1 MKKEL
6 ISNYHFYLINKNH
19 GLWDGRFSISRPR
32 MEKYREIKHRGL
44 SSGLLI
50 STRNPLGVLVTC
62 GENKLKDN
70 TNIILFENSR
80 PGIMISE
87 IKDLQKYLKSNK
99 RKHNIDCYYNGE
111 VNINFSVGKDSKN
124 KKLYLQDILYNI
136 LYDKL

>member
-1 MKKEL
+1 MKKDL
-6 ISNYHFYLINKNH
+6 ISDYHFYLIEKNH
-19 GLWDGRFSISRPR
+19 GLWNGRYLISKPR

-50 STRNPLGVLVTC
+50 STGSPLGVLVTC

-99 RKHNIDCYYNGE
+99 HNINCYYSGE
-111 VNINFSVGKDSKN
+111 VNISFLVGKDSKN

-136 LYDKL
+136 LHDKL

>member
-1 MKKEL
+1 MEKDL
-6 ISNYHFYLINKNH
+6 MSNYHFYLISKNH
-19 GLWDGRFSISRPR
+19 GLWNGRFSISRPR

-124 KKLYLQDILYNI
+124 KKLYLYDILYNI
-136 LYDKL
+136 LYDEL

>member
-1 MKKEL
+1 MKEDL
-6 ISNYHFYLINKNH
+6 INNYHFYLISKNH
-19 GLWDGRFSISRPR
+19 GLWEGRFSISRPR

-50 STRNPLGVLVTC
+50 STKNPLGVLVTC

-87 IKDLQKYLKSNK
+87 IKDLQKYLKPNK
-99 RKHNIDCYYNGE
+99 KHDVDCYYKGE
-111 VNINFSVGKDSKN
+111 VNIAFLIGKNSKN
-124 KKLYLQDILYNI
+124 NIYLQDILYNI